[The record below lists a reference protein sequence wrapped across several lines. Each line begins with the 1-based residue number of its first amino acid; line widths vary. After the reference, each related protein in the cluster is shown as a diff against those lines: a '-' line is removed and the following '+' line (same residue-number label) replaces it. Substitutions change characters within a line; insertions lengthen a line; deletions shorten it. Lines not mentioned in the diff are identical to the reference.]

1 MKIEAR
7 IKDSKNQTIGVGII
21 LIDAQES
28 LLSGIDN
35 KDDLVDALLLLIQ
48 SIKIL
53 KLPLI
58 VTEQVP
64 EKLGGTAE
72 IICAHL
78 NDNKLISKS
87 AFSIFG
93 SDECTNHLKELS
105 INHLILTGIET
116 SICVYLSAID
126 ALKAGYEVTILSD
139 CVGSRRT
146 GDETVV
152 LTKLESCGCHVIPLE
167 TFLYGFLGTAEHPDF
182 RLISKLVRD
191 RVRGQ

>member
-1 MKIEAR
+1 MKIEER
-7 IKDSKNQTIGVGII
+7 IKDSQNQLNGIGII

-28 LLSGIDN
+28 LLSGIDK
-35 KDDLVDALLLLIQ
+35 KDDLIDALLLLVQ
-48 SIKIL
+48 SVKIL

-64 EKLGGTAE
+64 NKLGKTSE
-72 IICAHL
+72 NISAHL
-78 NDNKLISKS
+78 NSNKTISKS

-93 SDECTNHLKELS
+93 SVECTTHLKELN

-116 SICVYLSAID
+116 SICIYLSAID

-139 CVGSRRT
+139 CVGARRT
-146 GDETVV
+146 DDERVA
-152 LTKLESCGCHVIPLE
+152 LTKLESSGCHVIPLE
-167 TFLYGFLGTAEHPDF
+167 SFLYGYLGTAEHPEF

-191 RVRGQ
+191 RVSS

>member
-1 MKIEAR
+1 MKIEER
-7 IKDSKNQTIGVGII
+7 IKDSQNQLNGVGIV

-28 LLSGIDN
+28 LLSGIDK
-35 KDDLVDALLLLIQ
+35 KDDLIDALLLLVQ
-48 SIKIL
+48 SVKIL

-64 EKLGGTAE
+64 NKLGKTSE
-72 IICAHL
+72 IISAHL
-78 NDNKLISKS
+78 NSNKTISKS

-93 SDECTNHLKELS
+93 SVDFTNHLKELN

-116 SICVYLSAID
+116 SICIYLSAID

-139 CVGSRRT
+139 CVGARRT
-146 GDETVV
+146 GDERVA
-152 LTKLESCGCHVIPLE
+152 LTKLESSGCHVIPLE
-167 TFLYGFLGTAEHPDF
+167 SFLYGYLGTAEHPEF

-191 RVRGQ
+191 RVSS

>member
-1 MKIEAR
+1 MKIEER
-7 IKDSKNQTIGVGII
+7 IKDSQNQLNGVGIV

-28 LLSGIDN
+28 LLSGIDK
-35 KDDLVDALLLLIQ
+35 KDDLIDALLLLVQ
-48 SIKIL
+48 SVKIL

-64 EKLGGTAE
+64 NKLGKTSE
-72 IICAHL
+72 IISAHL
-78 NDNKLISKS
+78 NSNKTISKS

-93 SDECTNHLKELS
+93 SVDFTNHLKELN

-116 SICVYLSAID
+116 SICIYLSAID

-139 CVGSRRT
+139 CVGARRT
-146 GDETVV
+146 GDERVA
-152 LTKLESCGCHVIPLE
+152 LTKLESSGCHVIPLE
-167 TFLYGFLGTAEHPDF
+167 SFLYGYLGTAEHPEF

-191 RVRGQ
+191 RVGS

>member
-1 MKIEAR
+1 MKIEER
-7 IKDSKNQTIGVGII
+7 IKDSQNQLNGVGIV

-28 LLSGIDN
+28 LLSGIDK
-35 KDDLVDALLLLIQ
+35 KDDLIDALLLLVQ
-48 SIKIL
+48 SVKIL

-64 EKLGGTAE
+64 NKLGKTSE
-72 IICAHL
+72 IISAHL
-78 NDNKLISKS
+78 NSNKTISKS

-93 SDECTNHLKELS
+93 SVDFTNHLKELN

-116 SICVYLSAID
+116 SICIYLSAID

-139 CVGSRRT
+139 CVGARRT
-146 GDETVV
+146 GDERVA
-152 LTKLESCGCHVIPLE
+152 LTKLESSGCHVIPLE
-167 TFLYGFLGTAEHPDF
+167 SFLYGYLGTAEHSEF

-191 RVRGQ
+191 RVGS